1 VNLEVR
7 EARPDDAEAIVRILN
22 PIIEAGTFT
31 VLDTPFRVDA
41 ERAFL
46 ESFSPRGI
54 FHVAVDRA
62 DGRIVGFQDV
72 SPFADY
78 THAFDHVGVIGT
90 FVELSLRRRGVARH
104 LFRATFHA
112 ARQKG
117 YEKFFTFIRADN
129 PAALATYRHHGFQ
142 IIGTARRQARMKHGY
157 VDEILVEAFI

>member
-1 VNLEVR
+1 VDLEVR

-22 PIIEAGTFT
+22 PIIEAGRFT
-31 VLDTPFRVDA
+31 VLDTPFSVEA

-46 ESFSPRGI
+46 ESFPPRGV
-54 FHVAVDRA
+54 FHVAFDRA

-90 FVELSLRRRGVARH
+90 FVELSLRRRGIAGR
-104 LFRATFHA
+104 LFRATFDA
-112 ARQKG
+112 ARLKG

-142 IIGTARRQARMKHGY
+142 IIGTARRQARTKHGY
-157 VDEILVEAFI
+157 VDEILVEAFL